1 LINVYNK
8 RFETVPEV
16 LYNKVLLYLLT
27 GY

>member
-1 LINVYNK
+1 VYNK